1 MLVKSVWFDVSV
13 WKVYFSILNL
23 YGDTNAIC
31 ICISQWLLQLI
42 VQFHCWFQTW
52 YHIRVVQKLPYNFH
66 FYFYFPLTV
75 KHFFF
80 FFFLCHILIHLATLQ
95 AICDHSEGHIWP
107 KTFDTPVIVC
117 VTVDLH
123 NGKRLMMILSLIA
136 CWCSKLSICVE
147 NILQIMAIC

>member
-1 MLVKSVWFDVSV
+1 MAATVNCTVSLLISNMISYTCGT
-13 WKVYFSILNL
+13 KTTIQLSFLLLFSLNCE
-23 YGDTNAIC
+23 A
-31 ICISQWLLQLI
+31 
-42 VQFHCWFQTW
+42 
-52 YHIRVVQKLPYNFH
+52 
-66 FYFYFPLTV
+66 
-75 KHFFF
+75 FFF

-136 CWCSKLSICVE
+136 C
-147 NILQIMAIC
+147 